1 MEDLWLWA
9 AVIVVLAAVAWLWSR
24 KRAAG
29 GAPSSRPGTR
39 KGSRRVD
46 ELDTVQAWE
55 PHATRI
61 LSRGERDA
69 YGVLLR
75 ALPDHMMLAQVPL
88 SRFLKVPTRYSYAEW
103 LKRVGQLSADLVVCD
118 RSSEVLAV
126 VEVRSAQESERSQ
139 QRLERMR
146 RVLKAAQ
153 IQLLVWQEGDL
164 PSPVQA
170 RQQLLGEDAAE
181 APSAS
186 ASASSPS
193 AASEREAA
201 ALLDDLRREDGV
213 EVTEMGDQ
221 NDPPPSTWFDDFDA
235 TPQPPA
241 PPRR

>member
-1 MEDLWLWA
+1 MDLWLPVV
-9 AVIVVLAAVAWLWSR
+9 VIVVLAL
-24 KRAAG
+24 AG
-29 GAPSSRPGTR
+29 GWLLSKRRADSGPATRGNAR
-39 KGSRRVD
+39 KGGPRRTD

-69 YGVLLR
+69 YGVLAR
-75 ALPDHMMLAQVPL
+75 ALPDHMLLAQVPL

-118 RSSEVLAV
+118 RTSEVVAV
-126 VEVRSAQESERSQ
+126 VEVRGEQESERSQ

-153 IQLLVWQEGDL
+153 IQLLVWQEGTL

-170 RQQLLGEDAAE
+170 RQQLLGEEAAAA
-181 APSAS
+181 APAAS
-186 ASASSPS
+186 AT
-193 AASEREAA
+193 SEREAA
-201 ALLDDLRREDGV
+201 ALLDDLRREEDGV
-213 EVTEMGDQ
+213 EVTDL

-235 TPQPPA
+235 TPQPPSP

>member
-1 MEDLWLWA
+1 MDLWLWV
-9 AVIVVLAAVAWLWSR
+9 AVIVVLAAVAWAWSR
-24 KRAAG
+24 RRAGAAS
-29 GAPSSRPGTR
+29 APSTRPGSR
-39 KGSRRVD
+39 KGSRHVD

-69 YGVLLR
+69 YGVLAR
-75 ALPDHMMLAQVPL
+75 ALPDHMVLAQVPL
-88 SRFLKVPTRYSYAEW
+88 SRFLKVPTRHSYVEW

-118 RSSEVLAV
+118 RSSEVMAV
-126 VEVRSAQESERSQ
+126 VEVRGAQESERSQ

-170 RQQLLGEDAAE
+170 RQQLLGEDAE
-181 APSAS
+181 GAPGAS
-186 ASASSPS
+186 PT
-193 AASEREAA
+193 AASERAA
-201 ALLDDLRREDGV
+201 AELLDDLRREEGV

-241 PPRR
+241 PPPPRR